1 MKVLLFLLAQVSV
14 VASAATVVLYSDRPT
29 ARVAPLVQEFE
40 AATGHKVTI
49 VEANAGDLLK
59 RLEAEGDKTEADLL
73 MLKDLVFLQDA
84 TNAKLFQP
92 LGSATLTAGVEP
104 SMQNSEKGWTAL
116 SYRVRTMIYNPQFV
130 QPSELSTYANLAD
143 PEWEGSLCIRVSK
156 SSYNEGLVSFLV
168 EKHGEAETRRITKGW
183 VANLARAPFPNDT
196 AIIEA
201 VSRGECLVG
210 LVNTYYVGQAKSKNP
225 QLQVEVFFADQNSGG
240 AHANGVGI
248 GLLKTADNADAA
260 RSLISFFLNP
270 SVQQRFADVNFE
282 YPAVRSV
289 APGTIVRDFGSFT
302 LAPQNWQD
310 IGVHV
315 PKARQI
321 MLDAGF

>member
-14 VASAATVVLYSDRPT
+14 VASAATVVMYSDRPT

-49 VEANAGDLLK
+49 VEANAGELLK
-59 RLEAEGDKTEADLL
+59 HLETEGDKTEADLL
-73 MLKDLVFLQDA
+73 MLKDLVYLQDA

-92 LGSATLTAGVEP
+92 LGSAALTAGVEP
-104 SMQNSEKGWTAL
+104 SMQNAEKGWTAL
-116 SYRVRTMIYNPQFV
+116 SFRVRTMVYNPQFI

-143 PEWEGSLCIRVSK
+143 NEWEGSLCIRVSK

-168 EKHGEAETRRITKGW
+168 EKHGEAEARRITKGW

-201 VSRGECLVG
+201 VSRGECMVG

-240 AHANGVGI
+240 AHTNGVGI

-260 RSLISFFLNP
+260 RSLISFFLTP

-289 APGTIVRDFGSFT
+289 IPGTIVRDFGSFT
-302 LAPQNWQD
+302 AATQNWQD

-321 MLDAGF
+321 MIEAGF